1 MVRSYADT
9 LVAKANCRRPATRT
23 SDTLPVLVVLSRRSS
38 HMASGTNEGTL
49 LRWVQSPA
57 AGFEDVDA
65 SRTLAF
71 DAGAWTDAVD
81 RLRPGAGPSY
91 LKLARA
97 GDFGP
102 WWSDKCGGES
112 THVRRFRLQ
121 LPSSVWERP
130 WEGLVG
136 ALDPPRW
143 DQVSL
148 IRQIEADASPP
159 QPSELSEPLSIV
171 CLQGAAAGPGL
182 DLLDLAAEFEA
193 VKTGYANL
201 DLGAREAVVPPKAVR
216 ASLDSLPA
224 ILLEHRPTILWF
236 SGHGRD
242 NPAGLLLAD
251 NHWLT
256 PEDLCSALIS
266 AAEQGGRTPLYVILW
281 ACQTGSAAPFAVRG
295 PAPEFI
301 SALQELGVAAIL
313 ASQAP
318 LSDKAALV
326 AARHVLAALTA
337 GRPLDHAL
345 ARVRA
350 VLMRQA
356 GQKLGDVLDWMC
368 PVIWSKGAAPPAL
381 SWTDRREYVSQRQA
395 AAHKLVPATI
405 RGALAEDGQVDI
417 SVKSWPDVSRLW
429 VRTSAPAGG
438 LASRMEW
445 ARRTLALLKSSKK
458 TILWFDLF
466 CAPGSSAAI
475 ESQLGA
481 WGEMVSHT
489 IEHDDDH
496 SELIRT
502 AASLILK
509 SSEQGWRSLCN
520 GEAFI
525 IAILD
530 PPASAPAWLWDGIR
544 NGKAQTVV
552 LSADYPEARVPETW
566 TVESVEQPQAAPDSS
581 KTLAALA
588 VLGCPADR
596 EDIESAS
603 EPIGPWLSAGF
614 VLETA
619 AGCVMP
625 AGVSVT
631 IGSRLSAPGLAESHR
646 LAHTFLD
653 GAVARRKLA
662 EGPREDILLA
672 RWHHAQAAGWTEKV
686 SENATY
692 LLDLYERQRRAGAF
706 IEIFEQVTQHQR
718 EFPDRIRIGVG
729 WAYLMLGDSKKSIS
743 WLDELLPD
751 EIELPSDAAS
761 WYLVRAEAEKSSG
774 LPGSKQK
781 PRVLLQEAEKV
792 LKEDDGEANRSQF
805 LRCQH
810 DLARLTHFFEH
821 NPAAAISE
829 YKHVADEWNKIPHA
843 RLDQAIALRNLSE
856 ALMDLG
862 PDHLP
867 EAEAYAAKARR
878 IMPEGTRHIVYSE
891 LEYLAGRIATRRQL
905 PKDEI
910 IRRFVE
916 CREKALLT
924 NHMMMAAIVES
935 RLYWLDDRGK
945 EDPGNFEEAKWQAV
959 GEKLGI
965 FEQHVWAARV
975 LVDGHLRAARRFGGR
990 GERGLA
996 RKELSEARRLVDAN
1010 PAFAEGSGN
1019 RAVRSDKRRIAILYA
1034 GIATYESETKG
1045 WQELS
1050 ERYPEWAPE
1059 WQSDFPQKIWE
1070 LAG

>member
-1 MVRSYADT
+1 
-9 LVAKANCRRPATRT
+9 
-23 SDTLPVLVVLSRRSS
+23 
-38 HMASGTNEGTL
+38 MASGTNEGTL

-57 AGFEDVDA
+57 PGFEDVDA
-65 SRTLAF
+65 GRTVAF
-71 DAGAWTDAVD
+71 DAGAWIDAVD

-97 GDFGP
+97 GEFGP

-121 LPSSVWERP
+121 LPPSVWERP
-130 WEGLVG
+130 WEGLVS
-136 ALDPPRW
+136 ALDPLRW
-143 DQVSL
+143 DQISV
-148 IRQIEADASPP
+148 IRQIEADDSLP
-159 QPSELSEPLSIV
+159 QPSELSEPLGIV

-182 DLLDLAAEFEA
+182 DSLDLVAEFEA
-193 VKTGYANL
+193 VKTAYANL
-201 DLGAREAVVPPKAVR
+201 DLGAREAVFPPTAVK

-224 ILLEHRPTILWF
+224 ILVEHRPTVLWF

-256 PEDLCSALIS
+256 PAELGSAITS
-266 AAEQGGRTPLYVILW
+266 AAGQGGRTPLYVILW
-281 ACQTGSAAPFAVRG
+281 ACRTGSAAPFAARG
-295 PAPEFI
+295 PAPEFV

-326 AARHVLAALTA
+326 AAGHVLSALTA
-337 GRPLDHAL
+337 GRPLDHAV

-356 GQKLGDVLDWMC
+356 GQKLGDVMDWMC
-368 PVIWSKGAAPPAL
+368 PVIWSKGSAPPAL
-381 SWTDRREYVSQRQA
+381 SWSDRTEYTSQRQA
-395 AAHKLVPATI
+395 AAHKLVPAAI
-405 RGALAEDGQVDI
+405 RGALGEDGQVD
-417 SVKSWPDVSRLW
+417 SSGKSWPDQSRIW
-429 VRTSAPAGG
+429 VKASAPSGAH
-438 LASRMEW
+438 AQRIEW

-458 TILWFDLF
+458 TIVWFDLF
-466 CAPGSSAAI
+466 CAPGSSAAV
-475 ESQLGA
+475 ESQLRA
-481 WGEMVSHT
+481 WGEMVFER

-502 AASLILK
+502 TATLMLK
-509 SSEQGWRSLCN
+509 SSEQGWRSLCK
-520 GEAFI
+520 GEEFI

-530 PPASAPAWLWDGIR
+530 PPENAPAWFWDGIR
-544 NGKAQTVV
+544 NGQAQAVV
-552 LSADYPEARVPETW
+552 LSTDYPEARAQEGW
-566 TVESVEQPQAAPDSS
+566 TVESVEQPQAVPDGS

-596 EDIESAS
+596 EDIESAG
-603 EPIGPWLSAGF
+603 EPIEPWLSSGLMF
-614 VLETA
+614 ETA

-625 AGVSVT
+625 AGVAAT
-631 IGSRLSAPGLAESHR
+631 IGSRLSAADLAQSHR
-646 LAHTFLD
+646 LAHAFLD

-672 RWHHAQAAGWTEKV
+672 RWHHAQAADWTEKV

-718 EFPDRIRIGVG
+718 GFPDRIRIGIG

-743 WLDELLPD
+743 WLDELRPD

-761 WYLVRAEAEKSSG
+761 WYLIRAEAEKSSG

-781 PRVLLQEAEKV
+781 PRLLLEEAEKV
-792 LKEDDGEANRSQF
+792 LKEDDGETNRYQL

-821 NPAAAISE
+821 NPAAAIPE
-829 YKHVADEWNKIPHA
+829 YKHVAEEWNKVPHA

-862 PDHLP
+862 PDSLP
-867 EAEAYAAKARR
+867 DAEAYASKARR
-878 IMPEGTRHIVYSE
+878 IMPEGTRHNVYSE
-891 LEYLAGRIATRRQL
+891 LEYLAGRIATKRQL

-910 IRRFVE
+910 VRRFVE

-945 EDPGNFEEAKWQAV
+945 DDPGNFEEAKWEAV
-959 GEKLGI
+959 AQKLRI
-965 FEQHVWAARV
+965 FEQHVWASRV

-996 RKELSEARRLVDAN
+996 RKQLSEARRLIDAN
-1010 PAFAEGSGN
+1010 PAFAEGAGK
-1019 RAVRSDKRRIAILYA
+1019 RAGSDKRRIAVLYA
-1034 GIATYESETKG
+1034 GIALYDTATNG
-1045 WQELS
+1045 WQEFS

-1070 LAG
+1070 LAE